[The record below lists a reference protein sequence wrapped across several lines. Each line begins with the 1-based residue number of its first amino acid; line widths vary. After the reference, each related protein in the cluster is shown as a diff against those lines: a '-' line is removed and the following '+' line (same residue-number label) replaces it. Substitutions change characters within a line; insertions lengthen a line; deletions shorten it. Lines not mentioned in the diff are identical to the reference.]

1 MYDLDNLTV
10 YLEALM
16 RTTETPNAVMT
27 TFASP
32 SLSTTELSLWTV
44 AMRAGQRGPLHA
56 FDSEQIWHVLD
67 GELDISGTRLAA
79 GDTRVLG
86 AGELREVTARTDVH
100 VLACGRGDAV
110 VRVDGEDAPRGV
122 PPWIA

>member
-1 MYDLDNLTV
+1 
-10 YLEALM
+10 M
-16 RTTETPNAVMT
+16 RTIETPNAVMT
-27 TFASP
+27 TLASP
-32 SLSTTELSLWTV
+32 SLGTHELSLWTV

-56 FDSEQIWHVLD
+56 FDSEQIWHVLE
-67 GELDISGTRLAA
+67 GELDISGVTLAA
-79 GDTRVLG
+79 GDTRVL
-86 AGELREVTARTDVH
+86 AADELRRVTARTDAR